1 MPRAKDVV
9 TKTQTPKGTVD
20 LMPEEAWKRQ
30 FMERAFTRV
39 FESWGY
45 QEIRTPTFEYFNA
58 LSTGTGL
65 ELQDSMFVFQDKS
78 GRLLALRPENTASIA
93 RVAATKL
100 LAVPRPIRL
109 YYIAPMFRY
118 DEPQAGRQR
127 EFWQAGIELIGVPG
141 AEGDAEV
148 ITVFI
153 DDLQSVGLKDLKVDI
168 GHVGLFLSVVKAS
181 GISWDEADIL
191 RRLIDKKDFN
201 GLEKALVDV
210 NCSEEFKE
218 VFRRLPSLRGGKEV
232 INDVEELIGSDEF
245 PEIKVNI
252 ENLIEAYDLLVDYG
266 VEDSIALDLGIVRGL
281 DYYTGTVFEAY
292 VPEFDLAIGGGGRYD
307 NLITEFRTS
316 VGVAGETI
324 HATGFSIGI
333 DRTLI
338 ALEKQGFGFPKRPPY
353 FMVIWLDDSLRNL
366 TLKTS
371 LKLRKKGFTV
381 ISEVRGRKLS
391 NALEY
396 ANKMNVT
403 AVLLFGKKEVEKGK
417 IAVKNMKTGE
427 QEEVPISDIEKHLSK
442 ISKVK

>member
-1 MPRAKDVV
+1 MSRVNDVV

-20 LMPEEAWKRQ
+20 LMPDEAWKRQ

-58 LSTGTGL
+58 LSTGTGV

-100 LAVPRPIRL
+100 LATPRPIRL

-127 EFWQAGIELIGVPG
+127 EFWQAGTELIGAPG
-141 AEGDAEV
+141 AEGDAET
-148 ITVFI
+148 ISVFI
-153 DDLQSVGLKDLKVDI
+153 DALQSVGLRDLKVDI
-168 GHVGLFLSVVKAS
+168 GQVGLFLSIVKAS
-181 GISWDEADIL
+181 GIGWDEADVL

-210 NCSEEFKE
+210 NCSEEFKK

-232 INDVEELIGSDEF
+232 VNDLGELIGSGEF
-245 PEIKVNI
+245 PEIKANI
-252 ENLIEAYDLLVDYG
+252 ENLIDAYELLIDYG
-266 VEDSIALDLGIVRGL
+266 VGDSIALDLGIVRGL

-292 VPEFDLAIGGGGRYD
+292 VPEFGLAIGGGGRYD
-307 NLITEFRTS
+307 NLISEFRTS
-316 VGVAGETI
+316 VGVGGEKI
-324 HATGFSIGI
+324 YATGFSIGI
-333 DRTLI
+333 DRTLT
-338 ALEKQGFGFPKRPPY
+338 ALEKQGFEFPERPPY

-366 TLKTS
+366 ALKTS
-371 LKLRKKGFTV
+371 LELRKKGFIV

-391 NALEY
+391 SILDY

-403 AVLLFGKKEVEKGK
+403 AVILFGKKEIEKGK

-427 QEEVPISDIEKHLSK
+427 QEEVTLSKIEEYLSK
-442 ISKVK
+442 ISK

>member
-1 MPRAKDVV
+1 MPRANDAV

-30 FMERAFTRV
+30 FMEGIFIRV

-45 QEIRTPTFEYFNA
+45 QQIRTPTFEYFNA
-58 LSTGTGL
+58 LATGTGV

-93 RVAATKL
+93 RVAASKF
-100 LAVPRPIRL
+100 LATPRPIRL

-127 EFWQAGIELIGVPG
+127 EFWQAGTEFIGAPG
-141 AEGDAEV
+141 AEGDAET
-148 ITVFI
+148 ISVFI
-153 DDLQSVGLKDLKVDI
+153 DAFQSLGLKNLKVDI
-168 GHVGLFLSVVKAS
+168 GQVGLFLSIVEAS
-181 GISWDEADIL
+181 GISWDEADVL

-210 NCSEEFKE
+210 NCSDDFKE
-218 VFRRLPSLRGGKEV
+218 VFGRLPSLRGGKEV
-232 INDVEELIGSDEF
+232 VVDLGELIESDEF
-245 PEIKVNI
+245 PNIKKNI
-252 ENLIEAYDLLVDYG
+252 ENLTKAYDLLIDYG
-266 VEDSIALDLGIVRGL
+266 AQDAIALDLGIVRGL

-292 VPEFDLAIGGGGRYD
+292 IPEYGLAIGGGGRYD
-307 NLITEFRTS
+307 NLIGEFRAS
-316 VGVAGETI
+316 VGVGGEKI
-324 HATGFSIGI
+324 YATGFSIGI

-338 ALEKQGFGFPKRPPY
+338 ALEKQGFEFPERPPS
-353 FMVIWLDDSLRNL
+353 FMLIWLDDSLRNL
-366 TLKTS
+366 ALKKS
-371 LKLRKKGFTV
+371 FELRKKGFVV

-391 NALEY
+391 TALDY

-403 AVLLFGKKEVEKGK
+403 AGILFGKKEVEKGK

-427 QEEVPISDIEKHLSK
+427 QEEVTLSKIEEYLSK
-442 ISKVK
+442 ISA